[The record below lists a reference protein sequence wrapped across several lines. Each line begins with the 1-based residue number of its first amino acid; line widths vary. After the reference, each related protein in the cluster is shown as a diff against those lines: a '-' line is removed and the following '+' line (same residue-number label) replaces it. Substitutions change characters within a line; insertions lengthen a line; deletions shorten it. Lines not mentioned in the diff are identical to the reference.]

1 MEQTVAHFLYCQLLY
16 SLSML
21 RVSTIEGQ
29 RIKWHVNGQNEE
41 TNQQLNKLTSTF
53 QVAAHIAYNPV
64 VL

>member
-1 MEQTVAHFLYCQLLY
+1 
-16 SLSML
+16 ML